1 VNKKHKQRKE
11 RGLNVSKSD
20 RERRD
25 AERAAR
31 RANRLA
37 QRAQQRAERKEE
49 QAEHATERADR
60 LAERANRRPKR
71 PKELDES
78 IEDLVDQVTEKWTRK
93 AEEWIDGQSSK
104 LYEED
109 EGLHDDGSFSDK
121 DSNLDNDMDDE
132 NFEEEY
138 SQEKPRRRSSRG
150 SRRSKR
156 TRKNKWKYGY
166 NWDPEKW
173 RFKSRHGR
181 RSGNLY
187 RDKRKGKICGV
198 CAGSADYLGMETWQV
213 RLIAVLGLI
222 FIPSVAVTVY
232 FITYFLMDDKPYYRQ
247 VTDRFDDRKDH
258 YDEEPRSVKR
268 SKRAPRGEQRE
279 SPGVKVSNQEAM
291 KKAKEKFGD
300 IENRLRSMESHVTSS
315 TFELQR
321 ELKKISGDDT

>member
-1 VNKKHKQRKE
+1 M
-11 RGLNVSKSD
+11 SKSD

-37 QRAQQRAERKEE
+37 QRAKQRAERKEE
-49 QAEHATERADR
+49 QARHAAERADR
-60 LAERANRRPKR
+60 LAMRANRRPRREKD
-71 PKELDES
+71 LDES

-93 AEEWIDGQSSK
+93 AEDWIDGQSGK
-104 LYEED
+104 LFDEGYEE
-109 EGLHDDGSFSDK
+109 EKRYRDDDDSYSDS
-121 DSNLDNDMDDE
+121 DSNWDGDMDE
-132 NFEEEY
+132 EFEEEF
-138 SQEKPRRRSSRG
+138 SKEQPRRRTSRS

-156 TRKNKWKYGY
+156 SRKNKWKYSY
-166 NWDPEKW
+166 NWDSDKW
-173 RFKSRHGR
+173 RFKSRYGR

-247 VTDRFDDRKDH
+247 VTDRFDDRRDH
-258 YDEEPRSVKR
+258 YDEGPRPVKR
-268 SKRAPRGEQRE
+268 SKRKVRGEQPE
-279 SPGVKVSNQEAM
+279 SPSAKVSNQEAM

-321 ELKKISGDDT
+321 ELKKISGDDA